1 MSPFSW
7 LSLAAWLAV
16 VINALLVRGRLFGL
30 FAAVMVGLYSLAA
43 TGFAPLVR
51 ATVVWPVFLIL
62 HAVVY
67 VHVLLLARPVMR
79 PLAYRA
85 LISIPASF
93 FIAGTVL
100 SLPWGTAAALG
111 LHLPAPWI
119 PYGLALLGLGQSL
132 TARRADI
139 HLIIDEVDVPGL
151 LRHRPQG
158 ERVLRPLRLVQ
169 ISDPHLG
176 PFMSVAR
183 LRAICERAVAAQ
195 PDLVLL
201 TGDFL
206 TMESQS
212 SVEPLR
218 QALAPLSALPGRV
231 YACRGNHDLEAPAI
245 VDAALRHNGIRLLVD
260 EAATA
265 QTPWGEVELLGF
277 DFAFRERE
285 AHLSRVTAR
294 HPRRGDRLRIALLHD
309 PSAFRWLPPAA
320 ADLVLSGHT
329 HGGQLGLVS
338 IGGSW
343 TVPRLVDVPDH
354 GLWARG
360 RNRMYIHRGT
370 GHYGFPLRLGVP
382 AEEGVI
388 HVHWQPPGA
397 ASRAA
402 GADHS

>member
-1 MSPFSW
+1 MGYYY
-7 LSLAAWLAV
+7 
-16 VINALLVRGRLFGL
+16 IELLTRF
-30 FAAVMVGLYSLAA
+30 
-43 TGFAPLVR
+43 GFADDCKRIAYLEVDESAVADSERVR
-51 ATVVWPVFLIL
+51 IDVCWSV
-62 HAVVY
+62 
-67 VHVLLLARPVMR
+67 
-79 PLAYRA
+79 
-85 LISIPASF
+85 
-93 FIAGTVL
+93 G
-100 SLPWGTAAALG
+100 
-111 LHLPAPWI
+111 
-119 PYGLALLGLGQSL
+119 LGLG
-132 TARRADI
+132 TVDI
-139 HLIIDEVDVPGL
+139 IPDPDEMVAIAAGFCVP
-151 LRHRPQG
+151 HRPQG

-218 QALAPLSALPGRV
+218 QALAPLAALPGRV

-265 QTPWGEVELLGF
+265 KTPWGEVELLGF
-277 DFAFRERE
+277 DFTFRERE
-285 AHLSRVTAR
+285 AHLNRVTAR

-309 PSAFRWLPPAA
+309 PSAFRFLPPAA

-397 ASRAA
+397 TSLAA
-402 GADHS
+402 GGHQS